1 MKKFTIIIITF
12 IIAITLTG
20 CGGYEELNNL
30 SIVTAVAFDK
40 TDDVYELSFLI
51 ANSPKAQ
58 TSAKE
63 GEAKTTVYTG
73 KGKTI
78 AEASKDIEQIVPK
91 QIYLGHINV
100 VVISEDIAEDGFL
113 KIADW
118 LLRNPQ
124 TRKKFYLLQAK
135 DVSAKNILK
144 IVSPLES
151 FPSQSIATLIES
163 NSETKSIATSIT
175 YSNFIAQILEK
186 GYDPVLPSIT
196 IKGDVE
202 EGSNEKNLETTEPE
216 SYLVLGPLAIYKGD
230 KLEGFSNEKESWA
243 INVLKNEAKEVNY
256 NVKYQNQDVSIET
269 SSLKSDIKIIDKNN
283 IEITIS
289 GVGDIY
295 NINNQ
300 IDIQNYKEINKIEKT
315 WSKSLKKDL
324 SKVVKKVQ
332 NKYKADIFGFGNL
345 IYKND
350 PKTWEKLEKEWNSK
364 YFPNLNVKIK
374 TNLKI
379 SATGSLVKTIKE
391 DKS

>member
-1 MKKFTIIIITF
+1 MKKLILIITTL
-12 IIAITLTG
+12 IISVTLTG

-40 TDDVYELSFLI
+40 TDDGYELSFLI

-91 QIYLGHINV
+91 QVYLGHINV
-100 VVISEDIAEDGFL
+100 VVISEDIAKDGFL

-135 DVSAKNILK
+135 DEKAKNILK

-175 YSNFIAQILEK
+175 YSNFISQILEK

-196 IKGDVE
+196 INGSVK

-230 KLEGFSNEKESWA
+230 KLKGFSTEEESWA
-243 INVLKNEAKEVNY
+243 INVLKGDSKEINY
-256 NVKYQNQDVSIET
+256 NVKYQNENISIET
-269 SSLKSDIKIIDKNN
+269 SSLKSTIKIIDEKN

-295 NINNQ
+295 NINNK
-300 IDIQNYKEINKIEKT
+300 IDIQDYKEINKIEKA
-315 WSKSLKKDL
+315 WSSSLKKDL
-324 SKVVKKVQ
+324 TKVIKKVQ
-332 NKYKADIFGFGNL
+332 NKWQADIFGFGNL
-345 IYKND
+345 IYKNN
-350 PKTWEKLEKEWNSK
+350 PNTWEKLEKNWNSK
-364 YFPNLNVKIK
+364 YFPHLNIKVK
-374 TNLKI
+374 TDLKI
-379 SATGSLVKTIKE
+379 DATGSLLNTIKE
-391 DKS
+391 DK

>member
-1 MKKFTIIIITF
+1 MKKLILIITTL
-12 IIAITLTG
+12 IISVTLTG

-40 TDDVYELSFLI
+40 TDDEYELSFLI

-91 QIYLGHINV
+91 QVYLGHINV
-100 VVISEDIAEDGFL
+100 VVISEDIAKDGFL

-135 DVSAKNILK
+135 DEKAKNILK

-175 YSNFIAQILEK
+175 YSNFISQILEK

-196 IKGDVE
+196 INGSVK

-230 KLEGFSNEKESWA
+230 KLKGFSTEEESWA
-243 INVLKNEAKEVNY
+243 INVLKGDSKEINY
-256 NVKYQNQDVSIET
+256 NVKYQNENISIET
-269 SSLKSDIKIIDKNN
+269 SSLKSNIKIIDEKN

-295 NINNQ
+295 NINNK
-300 IDIQNYKEINKIEKT
+300 IDIQDYKEINKIEKA
-315 WSKSLKKDL
+315 WSSSLKKDL
-324 SKVVKKVQ
+324 TKVIKKVQ
-332 NKYKADIFGFGNL
+332 NKWQADIFGFGNL

-350 PKTWEKLEKEWNSK
+350 PKTWKKLEKNWNSK
-364 YFPNLNVKIK
+364 YFPNLNIKVK
-374 TNLKI
+374 TDLKI
-379 SATGSLVKTIKE
+379 DATGSLLNTIKE
-391 DKS
+391 DK

>member
-1 MKKFTIIIITF
+1 MKKFILIITTL
-12 IIAITLTG
+12 IITVTLTG

-40 TDDVYELSFLI
+40 VDDEYELSFLI

-73 KGKTI
+73 TGKTI

-100 VVISEDIAEDGFL
+100 VIISEDIAEDGFL

-175 YSNFIAQILEK
+175 YSNFIGQILEK

-196 IKGDVE
+196 IEGNVKK
-202 EGSNEKNLETTEPE
+202 GSNEKNLETTEPE

-230 KLEGFSNEKESWA
+230 KLEGFSTEKESWA

-256 NVKYQNQDVSIET
+256 NVKYQNQDISIET
-269 SSLKSDIKIIDKNN
+269 SSLKSSIKIIDENN

-289 GVGDIY
+289 GIGDIY
-295 NINNQ
+295 NINNE
-300 IDIQNYKEINKIEKT
+300 IDIQNYKEINKIEKA
-315 WSKSLKKDL
+315 WSKSLKNDL

-345 IYKND
+345 IYKNN

-374 TNLKI
+374 TDLKI
-379 SATGSLVKTIKE
+379 TATGSLEKTIKE
-391 DKS
+391 DK

>member
-1 MKKFTIIIITF
+1 MKKLILIITTL
-12 IIAITLTG
+12 IISVTLTG

-40 TDDVYELSFLI
+40 TDDGYELSFLI

-91 QIYLGHINV
+91 QVYLGHINV
-100 VVISEDIAEDGFL
+100 VVISEDIAKDGFL

-135 DVSAKNILK
+135 DEKAKNILK

-175 YSNFIAQILEK
+175 YSNFISQILEK

-196 IKGDVE
+196 INGSVK

-230 KLEGFSNEKESWA
+230 KLKGFSTEEESWA
-243 INVLKNEAKEVNY
+243 INVLKGDSKEINY
-256 NVKYQNQDVSIET
+256 NVKYQNENISIET
-269 SSLKSDIKIIDKNN
+269 SSLKSTIKIIDEKN

-295 NINNQ
+295 NINNK
-300 IDIQNYKEINKIEKT
+300 IDIQDYKEINKIEKA
-315 WSKSLKKDL
+315 WSSSLKKDL
-324 SKVVKKVQ
+324 TKVIKKVQ
-332 NKYKADIFGFGNL
+332 SKWQADIFGFGNL

-350 PKTWEKLEKEWNSK
+350 PNTWEKLEKNWNSK
-364 YFPNLNVKIK
+364 YFPHLNIKVK
-374 TNLKI
+374 TDLKI
-379 SATGSLVKTIKE
+379 DATGSLLNTIKE
-391 DKS
+391 DK

>member
-1 MKKFTIIIITF
+1 MKKLILIITTL
-12 IIAITLTG
+12 IISVTLTG

-40 TDDVYELSFLI
+40 TDDEYELSFLI

-91 QIYLGHINV
+91 QVYLGHINV
-100 VVISEDIAEDGFL
+100 VVISEDIAKDGFL

-135 DVSAKNILK
+135 DEKAKNILK

-175 YSNFIAQILEK
+175 YSNFISQILEK

-196 IKGDVE
+196 INGSVK

-230 KLEGFSNEKESWA
+230 KLKGFSTEEESWA
-243 INVLKNEAKEVNY
+243 INVLKGDSKEINY
-256 NVKYQNQDVSIET
+256 NVKYQNENISIET
-269 SSLKSDIKIIDKNN
+269 SSLKSTIKIIDEKN

-295 NINNQ
+295 NINNK
-300 IDIQNYKEINKIEKT
+300 IDIQDYKEINKIEKA
-315 WSKSLKKDL
+315 WSSSLKKDL
-324 SKVVKKVQ
+324 TKVIKKVQ
-332 NKYKADIFGFGNL
+332 NKWQADIFGFGNL
-345 IYKND
+345 IYKNN
-350 PKTWEKLEKEWNSK
+350 PNTWKKLEKNWNSK
-364 YFPNLNVKIK
+364 YFPNLNIKVK

-379 SATGSLVKTIKE
+379 DATGSLLNTIKE
-391 DKS
+391 DK

>member
-1 MKKFTIIIITF
+1 MKKFALIITF
-12 IIAITLTG
+12 ILTITLTG
-20 CGGYEELNNL
+20 CGGYKELNNL

-40 TDDVYELSFLI
+40 TNDEYELSFLI

-100 VVISEDIAEDGFL
+100 VIISEDIAEDGFL

-163 NSETKSIATSIT
+163 NSETKSIASSIT
-175 YSNFIAQILEK
+175 YSNFISQILEK
-186 GYDPVLPSIT
+186 GYDPILPSIT
-196 IKGDVE
+196 IKGSVKK
-202 EGSNEKNLETTEPE
+202 GSNEKNLETTEPE
-216 SYLVLGPLAIYKGD
+216 SYLVLGPIAIYKGD
-230 KLEGFSNEKESWA
+230 KLEGFLSEKESWA

-256 NVKYQNQDVSIET
+256 NVKYQNQDISIET
-269 SSLKSDIKIIDKNN
+269 SSLKSNIKIIDEKT

-315 WSKSLKKDL
+315 WSKSLKQDL

-345 IYKND
+345 IYKNNR
-350 PKTWEKLEKEWNSK
+350 KTWETLEKEWNSK
-364 YFPNLNVKIK
+364 YFPNLKVKIK
-374 TNLKI
+374 TNLQI
-379 SATGSLVKTIKE
+379 NATGSLEKTIKE
-391 DKS
+391 AQ

>member
-12 IIAITLTG
+12 IITITLTG

-196 IKGDVE
+196 IKGDVK

-332 NKYKADIFGFGNL
+332 SKYKADIFGFGNL

-350 PKTWEKLEKEWNSK
+350 PQTWKKLKNNWNSK
-364 YFPNLNVKIK
+364 YFPNLNIKLK

-379 SATGSLVKTIKE
+379 EATGSLVKTIKE
-391 DKS
+391 DK

>member
-1 MKKFTIIIITF
+1 MKKLILIITTL
-12 IIAITLTG
+12 IISVTLTG

-40 TDDVYELSFLI
+40 ADDEYELSFLI

-91 QIYLGHINV
+91 QVYLGHINV
-100 VVISEDIAEDGFL
+100 VVISEDIAKDGFL

-135 DVSAKNILK
+135 DEKAKNILK

-175 YSNFIAQILEK
+175 YSNFISQILEK

-196 IKGDVE
+196 INGSVK

-230 KLEGFSNEKESWA
+230 KLKGFSTEEESWA
-243 INVLKNEAKEVNY
+243 INVLKGDSKEINY
-256 NVKYQNQDVSIET
+256 NVKYQNENISIET
-269 SSLKSDIKIIDKNN
+269 SSLKSTIKIIDEKN

-295 NINNQ
+295 NINNK
-300 IDIQNYKEINKIEKT
+300 IDIQDYKEINKIEKA
-315 WSKSLKKDL
+315 WSSSLKKDL
-324 SKVVKKVQ
+324 TKVIKKVQ
-332 NKYKADIFGFGNL
+332 SKWQADIFGFGNL
-345 IYKND
+345 IYKNN
-350 PKTWEKLEKEWNSK
+350 PKTWKKLEKNWNSK
-364 YFPNLNVKIK
+364 YFPNLNIKVK
-374 TNLKI
+374 TDLKI
-379 SATGSLVKTIKE
+379 DATGSLINTIKE
-391 DKS
+391 DK

>member
-40 TDDVYELSFLI
+40 TDDEYELSFLI

-186 GYDPVLPSIT
+186 GHDPVLPSIT

-230 KLEGFSNEKESWA
+230 KLEGFSSEKESWA

-269 SSLKSDIKIIDKNN
+269 SSLKSDIKIIDENN

-300 IDIQNYKEINKIEKT
+300 IDIQNYKEINKIEKV

-332 NKYKADIFGFGNL
+332 SKYKADIFGFGNL
-345 IYKND
+345 IYKNN

>member
-1 MKKFTIIIITF
+1 MKKLTLILTILIIT
-12 IIAITLTG
+12 ITLTG
-20 CGGYEELNNL
+20 CAGYEELNNL

-40 TDDVYELSFLI
+40 TDDEYELSFLI

-91 QIYLGHINV
+91 QVYLGHINV
-100 VVISEDIAEDGFL
+100 VVISEDIAKDGFL

-135 DVSAKNILK
+135 DEKAKNILK

-175 YSNFIAQILEK
+175 YSNFISQILEK

-196 IKGDVE
+196 INGSVK

-216 SYLVLGPLAIYKGD
+216 SYLMLGPLAIYKGD
-230 KLEGFSNEKESWA
+230 KLKGFSTEEESWA
-243 INVLKNEAKEVNY
+243 INVLKGDSKEINY
-256 NVKYQNQDVSIET
+256 NVKYQNEDISIET
-269 SSLKSDIKIIDKNN
+269 SSLKSTIKILDEKN

-295 NINNQ
+295 NINNK
-300 IDIQNYKEINKIEKT
+300 IDIQDYKEINKIEKA
-315 WSKSLKKDL
+315 WSSSLKKDL
-324 SKVVKKVQ
+324 TKVIKKVQ
-332 NKYKADIFGFGNL
+332 SKWQADIFGFGNL

-350 PKTWEKLEKEWNSK
+350 PKTWKKLEKNWNSK
-364 YFPNLNVKIK
+364 YFPNLNIKVK
-374 TNLKI
+374 TDLKI
-379 SATGSLVKTIKE
+379 DATGSLINTIKE
-391 DKS
+391 DK

>member
-1 MKKFTIIIITF
+1 MKKLILIITTL
-12 IIAITLTG
+12 IISVTLTG

-40 TDDVYELSFLI
+40 TDDEYELSFLI

-91 QIYLGHINV
+91 QVYLGHINV
-100 VVISEDIAEDGFL
+100 VVISEDIAKDGFL

-216 SYLVLGPLAIYKGD
+216 SYLMLGPLAIYKGD
-230 KLEGFSNEKESWA
+230 KLKGFSTEEESWA
-243 INVLKNEAKEVNY
+243 INVLKGDSKEINY
-256 NVKYQNQDVSIET
+256 NVKYQNENISIET
-269 SSLKSDIKIIDKNN
+269 SSLKSTIKIIDEKN

-295 NINNQ
+295 NINNK
-300 IDIQNYKEINKIEKT
+300 IDIQDYKEINKIEKA
-315 WSKSLKKDL
+315 WSSSLKKDL
-324 SKVVKKVQ
+324 TKVIKKVQ
-332 NKYKADIFGFGNL
+332 SKWQADIFGFGNL

-350 PKTWEKLEKEWNSK
+350 PKTWEKLEKNWNSK
-364 YFPNLNVKIK
+364 YFPNLNIKVK
-374 TNLKI
+374 TDLKI
-379 SATGSLVKTIKE
+379 DATGSLLNTIKE
-391 DKS
+391 DK

>member
-40 TDDVYELSFLI
+40 TDDEYELSFLI

-163 NSETKSIATSIT
+163 NSETKSIAASIT

-256 NVKYQNQDVSIET
+256 NVKYQNQDISIET
-269 SSLKSDIKIIDKNN
+269 SSLKSDIKIIDENN

-332 NKYKADIFGFGNL
+332 SKYKADIFGFGNL

>member
-1 MKKFTIIIITF
+1 MKKITFIITF
-12 IIAITLTG
+12 IIITISLTG
-20 CGGYEELNNL
+20 CAGYEELNNL

-40 TDDVYELSFLI
+40 TDDNYELSFLI

-63 GEAKTTVYTG
+63 GEAKTTVYEG

-78 AEASKDIEQIVPK
+78 AEASKNIEQIVPK
-91 QIYLGHINV
+91 KIYLGHINV
-100 VVISEDIAEDGFL
+100 VIISEDIAKDGFL

-135 DVSAKNILK
+135 DEKAKNILK

-163 NSETKSIATSIT
+163 NAETKSIATSIT
-175 YSNFIAQILEK
+175 YSNFISQILEK
-186 GYDPVLPSIT
+186 GYDPVLPTIT
-196 IKGDVE
+196 IKGNVKD
-202 EGSNEKNLETTEPE
+202 GSNEKNLETTEPE
-216 SYLVLGPLAIYKGD
+216 TYLALGPLAIYKKD
-230 KLEGFSNEKESWA
+230 KLEGFSTEKESWA

-256 NVKYQNQDVSIET
+256 NVKYQNQDISIET
-269 SSLKSDIKIIDKNN
+269 SSLKSKIKIIDINN

-289 GVGDIY
+289 GKGDIY
-295 NINNQ
+295 NINNK
-300 IDIQNYKEINKIEKT
+300 INIQNYKEINKIEKA
-315 WSKSLKKDL
+315 WSNSLKKDL
-324 SKVVKKVQ
+324 LKVIKKVQ
-332 NKYKADIFGFGNL
+332 TKYKADIFGFGNL
-345 IYKND
+345 IYKNN

-364 YFPNLNVKIK
+364 YFPNLNIKIK

-379 SATGSLVKTIKE
+379 EATGSLVKTIE
-391 DKS
+391 EGE

>member
-1 MKKFTIIIITF
+1 MKKLILIITTL
-12 IIAITLTG
+12 IISVTLTG

-40 TDDVYELSFLI
+40 TDDEYELSFLI

-91 QIYLGHINV
+91 QVYLGHINV
-100 VVISEDIAEDGFL
+100 VVISEDIAKDGFL

-135 DVSAKNILK
+135 DEKAKNILK

-175 YSNFIAQILEK
+175 YSNFISQILEK

-196 IKGDVE
+196 INGSVK

-230 KLEGFSNEKESWA
+230 KLKGFSTEEESWA
-243 INVLKNEAKEVNY
+243 INVLKGDSKEINY
-256 NVKYQNQDVSIET
+256 NVKYQNEKISIET
-269 SSLKSDIKIIDKNN
+269 SSLKSTIKIIDEKN

-295 NINNQ
+295 NINNK
-300 IDIQNYKEINKIEKT
+300 IDIQDYKEINKIEKA
-315 WSKSLKKDL
+315 WSSSLKKDL
-324 SKVVKKVQ
+324 TKVIKKVQ
-332 NKYKADIFGFGNL
+332 SKWQADIFGFGNL
-345 IYKND
+345 IYKNN
-350 PKTWEKLEKEWNSK
+350 PKTWKKLEKNWNSK
-364 YFPNLNVKIK
+364 YFPNLNIKVK

-379 SATGSLVKTIKE
+379 DATGSLLNTIKE
-391 DKS
+391 DK

>member
-1 MKKFTIIIITF
+1 MKKLILIITTL
-12 IIAITLTG
+12 IISVTLTG

-40 TDDVYELSFLI
+40 TDDEYELSFLI

-91 QIYLGHINV
+91 QVYLGHINV
-100 VVISEDIAEDGFL
+100 VVISEDIAKDGFL

-135 DVSAKNILK
+135 DEKAKNILK

-163 NSETKSIATSIT
+163 NPETKSIATSIT
-175 YSNFIAQILEK
+175 YSNFISQILEK
-186 GYDPVLPSIT
+186 GYDPVLPSI
-196 IKGDVE
+196 IINGSVK

-216 SYLVLGPLAIYKGD
+216 SYLMLGPLAIYKGD
-230 KLEGFSNEKESWA
+230 KLEGFSTTKESWA
-243 INVLKNEAKEVNY
+243 INVLKGDSKEINY
-256 NVKYQNQDVSIET
+256 NVKYQNENISIET
-269 SSLKSDIKIIDKNN
+269 SSLKSNIKIIDEKN

-295 NINNQ
+295 NINNK
-300 IDIQNYKEINKIEKT
+300 IDIQDYKEINKIEKT
-315 WSKSLKKDL
+315 WMKSLKNDL
-324 SKVVKKVQ
+324 SKAIKKVQ

-345 IYKND
+345 IYKNN
-350 PKTWEKLEKEWNSK
+350 PKTWKKLEKDWNSK
-364 YFPNLNVKIK
+364 YFPKLNVKIK

-379 SATGSLVKTIKE
+379 EATGSLINTIKE
-391 DKS
+391 DK

>member
-1 MKKFTIIIITF
+1 MKKIIFIITF
-12 IIAITLTG
+12 IIITISLTG
-20 CGGYEELNNL
+20 CAGYEELNNL

-40 TDDVYELSFLI
+40 TDDNYELSFLI

-63 GEAKTTVYTG
+63 GEAKTTVYEG

-78 AEASKDIEQIVPK
+78 AEASKNIEQIVPK
-91 QIYLGHINV
+91 KIYLGHINV
-100 VVISEDIAEDGFL
+100 VIISEDIAKDGFL

-135 DVSAKNILK
+135 DEKAKNILK

-163 NSETKSIATSIT
+163 NAETKSIATSIT
-175 YSNFIAQILEK
+175 YSNFISQILEK
-186 GYDPVLPSIT
+186 GYDPVLPTIT
-196 IKGDVE
+196 IKGNVKD
-202 EGSNEKNLETTEPE
+202 GSNEKNLETTEPE
-216 SYLVLGPLAIYKGD
+216 TYLALGPLAIYKKD
-230 KLEGFSNEKESWA
+230 KLEGFSTEKESWA

-256 NVKYQNQDVSIET
+256 NVKYQNQDISIET
-269 SSLKSDIKIIDKNN
+269 SSLKSKIKIIDTNN

-289 GVGDIY
+289 GKGDIY
-295 NINNQ
+295 NINNK
-300 IDIQNYKEINKIEKT
+300 INIQNYKEINKIEKA
-315 WSKSLKKDL
+315 WSNSLKKDL
-324 SKVVKKVQ
+324 LKVIKKVQ
-332 NKYKADIFGFGNL
+332 TKYKADIFGFGNL
-345 IYKND
+345 IYKNN

-364 YFPNLNVKIK
+364 YFPNLNIKIK

-379 SATGSLVKTIKE
+379 EATGSLVKTIE
-391 DKS
+391 EGE

>member
-1 MKKFTIIIITF
+1 MKKLILIITTL
-12 IIAITLTG
+12 IISVTLTG

-40 TDDVYELSFLI
+40 TDDEYELSFLI

-91 QIYLGHINV
+91 QVYLGHINV
-100 VVISEDIAEDGFL
+100 VVISEDIAKDGFL

-135 DVSAKNILK
+135 DEKAKNILK

-175 YSNFIAQILEK
+175 YSNFISQILEK

-196 IKGDVE
+196 INGSVK

-230 KLEGFSNEKESWA
+230 KLKGFSTEEESWA
-243 INVLKNEAKEVNY
+243 INVLKGDSKEINY
-256 NVKYQNQDVSIET
+256 NVKYQNENINIET
-269 SSLKSDIKIIDKNN
+269 SSLKSTIKIIDEKN

-295 NINNQ
+295 NINNK
-300 IDIQNYKEINKIEKT
+300 IDIQDYKEINKIEKA
-315 WSKSLKKDL
+315 WSSSLKKDL
-324 SKVVKKVQ
+324 TKVIKKVQ
-332 NKYKADIFGFGNL
+332 SKWQADIFGFGNL
-345 IYKND
+345 IYKNN
-350 PKTWEKLEKEWNSK
+350 PNTWEKLEKNWNSK
-364 YFPNLNVKIK
+364 YFPNLNIKVK
-374 TNLKI
+374 TDLKI
-379 SATGSLVKTIKE
+379 DATGSLINTIKE
-391 DKS
+391 DK

>member
-1 MKKFTIIIITF
+1 MKKLILIITTL
-12 IIAITLTG
+12 IISVTLTG

-40 TDDVYELSFLI
+40 TDDEYELSFLI

-58 TSAKE
+58 TSSKE

-91 QIYLGHINV
+91 QVYLGHINV
-100 VVISEDIAEDGFL
+100 VVISEDIAKDGFL

-135 DVSAKNILK
+135 DEKAKNILK

-175 YSNFIAQILEK
+175 YSNFISQILEK

-196 IKGDVE
+196 INGSVK

-216 SYLVLGPLAIYKGD
+216 SYLMLGPLAIYKGD
-230 KLEGFSNEKESWA
+230 KLKGFSTKEESWA
-243 INVLKNEAKEVNY
+243 INVLKGDSKEINY
-256 NVKYQNQDVSIET
+256 NVKYQNENISIET
-269 SSLKSDIKIIDKNN
+269 SSLKSTIKIIDEKN

-295 NINNQ
+295 NINNK
-300 IDIQNYKEINKIEKT
+300 IDIQDYKEINKIEKD
-315 WSKSLKKDL
+315 WSSSLKKDL
-324 SKVVKKVQ
+324 TKVIKKVQ
-332 NKYKADIFGFGNL
+332 NKWQADIFGFGNL
-345 IYKND
+345 IYKNN
-350 PKTWEKLEKEWNSK
+350 PNTWKKLEKNWNSK
-364 YFPNLNVKIK
+364 YFPNLNIKVK
-374 TNLKI
+374 TDLKI
-379 SATGSLVKTIKE
+379 DATGSLLNTIKE
-391 DKS
+391 DK

>member
-12 IIAITLTG
+12 IITITLTG

-202 EGSNEKNLETTEPE
+202 EGSNEKNLEKTEPE

-256 NVKYQNQDVSIET
+256 NVKYQNQDISIET

-300 IDIQNYKEINKIEKT
+300 IDIQDYKEINKIEKT

-332 NKYKADIFGFGNL
+332 SKYKADILGFGNL

-350 PKTWEKLEKEWNSK
+350 PKTWEKLEKEWNTK

>member
-1 MKKFTIIIITF
+1 MKKLALILTILIIT
-12 IIAITLTG
+12 ITLTG
-20 CGGYEELNNL
+20 CAGYEELNNL

-40 TDDVYELSFLI
+40 TDDEYELSFLI

-91 QIYLGHINV
+91 QVYLGHINV
-100 VVISEDIAEDGFL
+100 VVISEDIAKDGFL

-135 DVSAKNILK
+135 DEKAKNILK

-175 YSNFIAQILEK
+175 YSNFISQILEK

-196 IKGDVE
+196 INGSVK

-216 SYLVLGPLAIYKGD
+216 SYLMLGPLAIYKGD
-230 KLEGFSNEKESWA
+230 KLKGFFTEEESWA
-243 INVLKNEAKEVNY
+243 INVLKGDSKEINY
-256 NVKYQNQDVSIET
+256 NVKYQNEDISIET
-269 SSLKSDIKIIDKNN
+269 SSLKSTIKILDEKN

-295 NINNQ
+295 NINNK
-300 IDIQNYKEINKIEKT
+300 IDIQDYKEINKIEKA
-315 WSKSLKKDL
+315 WSSSLKKDL
-324 SKVVKKVQ
+324 TKVIKKVQ
-332 NKYKADIFGFGNL
+332 SKWQADIFGFGNL
-345 IYKND
+345 IYKNN
-350 PKTWEKLEKEWNSK
+350 PKTWKKLEKNWNSK
-364 YFPNLNVKIK
+364 YFPNLNIKVK
-374 TNLKI
+374 TDLKI
-379 SATGSLVKTIKE
+379 DATGSLINTIKE
-391 DKS
+391 DK

>member
-40 TDDVYELSFLI
+40 TDDEYELSFLI

-196 IKGDVE
+196 IKGDVK

-269 SSLKSDIKIIDKNN
+269 SSLKSDIKITDKNN

-332 NKYKADIFGFGNL
+332 SKYKADIFGFGNL

-350 PKTWEKLEKEWNSK
+350 PKTWEKLEKEWNTK

>member
-40 TDDVYELSFLI
+40 TDDEYELSFLI

-163 NSETKSIATSIT
+163 NSETKSIAASVT

-186 GYDPVLPSIT
+186 GNDPVLPSIT

-256 NVKYQNQDVSIET
+256 NVKYQNQDISIET
-269 SSLKSDIKIIDKNN
+269 SSLKSDIKIIDENN

-300 IDIQNYKEINKIEKT
+300 IDIQNYKEINKIEKV

-332 NKYKADIFGFGNL
+332 SKYKADIFGFGNL

>member
-1 MKKFTIIIITF
+1 MKKLILIITTL
-12 IIAITLTG
+12 IISVTLTG

-40 TDDVYELSFLI
+40 TDDEYELSFLI

-91 QIYLGHINV
+91 QVYLGHINV
-100 VVISEDIAEDGFL
+100 VVISEDIAKDGFL

-135 DVSAKNILK
+135 DEKAKNILK

-175 YSNFIAQILEK
+175 YSNFISQILEK

-196 IKGDVE
+196 INGSVK

-230 KLEGFSNEKESWA
+230 KLKGFSTEEESWA
-243 INVLKNEAKEVNY
+243 INVLKGDSKEINY
-256 NVKYQNQDVSIET
+256 NVKYQNEKISIET
-269 SSLKSDIKIIDKNN
+269 SSLKSTIKIIDEKN

-295 NINNQ
+295 NINNK
-300 IDIQNYKEINKIEKT
+300 IDIQDYKEINKIEKA
-315 WSKSLKKDL
+315 WSSSLKKDL
-324 SKVVKKVQ
+324 TKVIKKVQ
-332 NKYKADIFGFGNL
+332 SKWQADIFGFGNL
-345 IYKND
+345 IYKNN
-350 PKTWEKLEKEWNSK
+350 PKTWKKLEKNWNSK
-364 YFPNLNVKIK
+364 YFPNLNIKVK
-374 TNLKI
+374 TDLKI
-379 SATGSLVKTIKE
+379 DATGSLINTIKE
-391 DKS
+391 DK

>member
-1 MKKFTIIIITF
+1 MKKITFIITF
-12 IIAITLTG
+12 IIITISLTG
-20 CGGYEELNNL
+20 CIGYEELNNL

-40 TDDVYELSFLI
+40 TDDNYELSFLI

-63 GEAKTTVYTG
+63 GEAKTTVYEG

-78 AEASKDIEQIVPK
+78 AEASKNIEQIVPK
-91 QIYLGHINV
+91 KIYLGHINV
-100 VVISEDIAEDGFL
+100 VIISEDIAKDGFL

-135 DVSAKNILK
+135 DEKAKNILK

-163 NSETKSIATSIT
+163 NAETKSIATSIT
-175 YSNFIAQILEK
+175 YSNFISQILEK
-186 GYDPVLPSIT
+186 GYDPVLPTIT
-196 IKGDVE
+196 IKGNVKD
-202 EGSNEKNLETTEPE
+202 GSNEKNLETTEPE
-216 SYLVLGPLAIYKGD
+216 TYLALGPLAIYKKD
-230 KLEGFSNEKESWA
+230 KLEGFSTEKESWA

-256 NVKYQNQDVSIET
+256 NVKYQNQDISIET
-269 SSLKSDIKIIDKNN
+269 SSLKSKIKIIDINN

-289 GVGDIY
+289 GKGDIY
-295 NINNQ
+295 NINNK
-300 IDIQNYKEINKIEKT
+300 INIQNYKEINKIEKA
-315 WSKSLKKDL
+315 WSNSLKKDL
-324 SKVVKKVQ
+324 LKVIKKVQ
-332 NKYKADIFGFGNL
+332 TKYKADIFGFGNL
-345 IYKND
+345 IYKNN

-364 YFPNLNVKIK
+364 YFPNLNIKIK

-379 SATGSLVKTIKE
+379 EATGSLVKTIE
-391 DKS
+391 EGE

>member
-1 MKKFTIIIITF
+1 MKKLALILTILIIT
-12 IIAITLTG
+12 ITLTG
-20 CGGYEELNNL
+20 CAGYEELNNL

-40 TDDVYELSFLI
+40 TDDEYELSFLI

-91 QIYLGHINV
+91 QVYLGHINV
-100 VVISEDIAEDGFL
+100 VVISEDIAKDGFL

-135 DVSAKNILK
+135 DEKAKNILK

-175 YSNFIAQILEK
+175 YSNFISQILEK

-196 IKGDVE
+196 INGSVK

-216 SYLVLGPLAIYKGD
+216 SYLMLGPLAIYKGD
-230 KLEGFSNEKESWA
+230 KLKGFSTEEESWA
-243 INVLKNEAKEVNY
+243 INVLKGDSKEINY
-256 NVKYQNQDVSIET
+256 NVKYQNEDISIET
-269 SSLKSDIKIIDKNN
+269 SSLKSTIKILDEKN

-295 NINNQ
+295 NINNK
-300 IDIQNYKEINKIEKT
+300 IDIQDYKEINKIEKA
-315 WSKSLKKDL
+315 WSSSLKKDL
-324 SKVVKKVQ
+324 TKVIKKVQ
-332 NKYKADIFGFGNL
+332 SKWQADIFGFGNL
-345 IYKND
+345 IYKNN
-350 PKTWEKLEKEWNSK
+350 PKTWKKLEKNWNSK
-364 YFPNLNVKIK
+364 YFPNLNIKVK

-379 SATGSLVKTIKE
+379 DATGSLINTIKE
-391 DKS
+391 DK

>member
-1 MKKFTIIIITF
+1 MKKLILIITTL
-12 IIAITLTG
+12 IISVTLTG

-40 TDDVYELSFLI
+40 TDDGYELSFLI

-91 QIYLGHINV
+91 QVYLGHINV
-100 VVISEDIAEDGFL
+100 VVISEDIAKDGFL

-135 DVSAKNILK
+135 DEKAKNILK

-175 YSNFIAQILEK
+175 YSNFISQILEK

-196 IKGDVE
+196 INGSVK

-230 KLEGFSNEKESWA
+230 KLKGFSTEEESWA
-243 INVLKNEAKEVNY
+243 INVLKGDSKEINY
-256 NVKYQNQDVSIET
+256 NVKYQNENISIET
-269 SSLKSDIKIIDKNN
+269 SSLKSTIKIIDEKN

-295 NINNQ
+295 NINNK
-300 IDIQNYKEINKIEKT
+300 IDIQNYKEINKIEKA
-315 WSKSLKKDL
+315 WSSSLKKDL
-324 SKVVKKVQ
+324 TKVIKKVQ
-332 NKYKADIFGFGNL
+332 SKWQADIFGFGNL

-350 PKTWEKLEKEWNSK
+350 PNTWEKLEKNWNSK
-364 YFPNLNVKIK
+364 YFPHLNIKVK
-374 TNLKI
+374 TDLKI
-379 SATGSLVKTIKE
+379 DATGSLLNTIKE
-391 DKS
+391 DK

>member
-12 IIAITLTG
+12 IITITLTG

-40 TDDVYELSFLI
+40 TDDEYELSFLI

-256 NVKYQNQDVSIET
+256 NVKYQNQDISIET
-269 SSLKSDIKIIDKNN
+269 SSLKSDIKIIDENN

-300 IDIQNYKEINKIEKT
+300 IDIQNYKEINKIEKV

-332 NKYKADIFGFGNL
+332 SKYKADIFGFGNL

>member
-40 TDDVYELSFLI
+40 TDDEYELSFLI

-175 YSNFIAQILEK
+175 YSNFIGQILEK

-256 NVKYQNQDVSIET
+256 NVKYQNQDISIET
-269 SSLKSDIKIIDKNN
+269 SSLKSDIKIIDENN

-300 IDIQNYKEINKIEKT
+300 IDIQNYKEINKIEKV

-332 NKYKADIFGFGNL
+332 SKYKADIFGFGNL
-345 IYKND
+345 IYKNN
-350 PKTWEKLEKEWNSK
+350 PKTWEKFEKEWNSK

>member
-1 MKKFTIIIITF
+1 MKKLSIIIIF
-12 IIAITLTG
+12 LISITITG

-40 TDDVYELSFLI
+40 TDEEYELSFLI

-78 AEASKDIEQIVPK
+78 ALASKDIEQIVPK

-100 VVISEDIAEDGFL
+100 VIISEDIAKDGFL
-113 KIADW
+113 KLADW

-135 DVSAKNILK
+135 DEKAKNILK

-163 NSETKSIATSIT
+163 NSETKSIATSVT
-175 YSNFIAQILEK
+175 YSNFISQILEK
-186 GYDPVLPSIT
+186 GYDPILPSIT
-196 IKGDVE
+196 VKGSVK

-216 SYLVLGPLAIYKGD
+216 SYLVLGPLAIYKKD
-230 KLEGFSNEKESWA
+230 KLEGFATEKESWA
-243 INVLKNEAKEVNY
+243 INVLNGEAKEVSY
-256 NVKYQNQDVSIET
+256 NVKYKGENISIMA
-269 SSLKSDIKIIDKNN
+269 SSLKSKIKLKDQNN

-289 GVGDIY
+289 GQGDIY
-295 NINNQ
+295 NINNK
-300 IDIQNYKEINKIEKT
+300 INIQDYQEINKIEKA

-324 SKVVKKVQ
+324 SKVIKNIQKKYQ
-332 NKYKADIFGFGNL
+332 ADIFGFGNL
-345 IYKND
+345 IYKNK
-350 PKTWEKLEKEWNSK
+350 PKVWEKLEKSWNSK
-364 YFPNLNVKIK
+364 YFPNLNVQIK

-379 SATGSLVKTIKE
+379 EATGSLVKTVKE
-391 DKS
+391 ETK

>member
-1 MKKFTIIIITF
+1 MKKLTLIISF
-12 IIAITLTG
+12 IILSISLTG
-20 CGGYEELNNL
+20 CGYEELNNL

-40 TDDVYELSFLI
+40 NEDNYELSFLI
-51 ANSPKAQ
+51 ANAPKAQ

-91 QIYLGHINV
+91 QVYLGHINV
-100 VVISEDIAEDGFL
+100 VIISEDIGKEGFL
-113 KIADW
+113 KISDW

-135 DVSAKNILK
+135 DEKAKNILK

-163 NSETKSIATSIT
+163 NSETKSIASSIT
-175 YSNFIAQILEK
+175 YSNFISQILEK
-186 GYDPVLPSIT
+186 GYDPILPSIT
-196 IKGDVE
+196 IKGDVKK
-202 EGSNEKNLETTEPE
+202 GSNEKNLETTEPE

-230 KLEGFSNEKESWA
+230 KLEGFATEKESWA
-243 INVLKNEAKEVNY
+243 INVLNGGAKEVNY
-256 NVKYQNQDVSIET
+256 NIKYQNENISIET
-269 SSLKSDIKIIDKNN
+269 SSLKSKIKIKDINN

-289 GVGDIY
+289 GKGDIY
-295 NINNQ
+295 NINNK
-300 IDIQNYKEINKIEKT
+300 IDIENYKEINKIEKA

-324 SKVVKKVQ
+324 SKVIKKIQ
-332 NKYKADIFGFGNL
+332 NKWQADIFGFGNL

-350 PKTWEKLEKEWNSK
+350 PKTWKKIEKDWNFK
-364 YFPNLNVKIK
+364 YFPYLNIKIK

-379 SATGSLVKTIKE
+379 EATGSLVKTIKE
-391 DKS
+391 EE